1 MKCSKCKLDTDVS
14 DTRTL
19 TTEDNV
25 CFIRRIRYCSKRHKT
40 ITHEILVKKS
50 PIPDVYRLKRVR
62 LPGKPRK
69 KQEVKNEQW
78 LKKIMSKLDS

>member
-50 PIPDVYRLKRVR
+50 PIPDVYRLKRIR
-62 LPGKPRK
+62 LPSKPRK